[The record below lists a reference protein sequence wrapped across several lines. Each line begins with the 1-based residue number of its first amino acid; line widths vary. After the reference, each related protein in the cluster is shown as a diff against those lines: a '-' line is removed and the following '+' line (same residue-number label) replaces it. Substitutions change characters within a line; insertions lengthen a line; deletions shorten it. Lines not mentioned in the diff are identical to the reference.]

1 MTLSARITGSGSYL
15 PAKVLTNKDL
25 EGIVDTTEDWI
36 YSRSG
41 IRQRHIAAEG
51 DITSD
56 LALAASREALQS
68 AGRAPSDVDLI
79 VVATTTADQVF
90 PSTACLLQQRLG
102 IHGGPAFDVLSVCA
116 GCLYARD
123 VG

>member
-1 MTLSARITGSGSYL
+1 MLSARITGSGSYL
-15 PAKVLTNKDL
+15 PSKVLTNKDL
-25 EGIVDTTEDWI
+25 EEIVDTTEDWI

-41 IRQRHIAAEG
+41 IRQRHIAA
-51 DITSD
+51 
-56 LALAASREALQS
+56 REALQS

-102 IHGGPAFDVLSVCA
+102 IHGCPAFDVQAVCA
-116 GCLYARD
+116 GFLYALD
-123 VG
+123 VVYRYVATGASQ